1 MVLENLSISEVIFKG
16 DIATRKYCQIFL
28 VKVRGIECAMKV
40 FHRIPK
46 SPCQPRYIETD
57 IYLCESRAY
66 ERLDEAGLC
75 AKGTVP
81 KYFGKIDDIDPYERP
96 ELSAFTWDYINPS
109 AIFMEYI
116 PDMEQ
121 LNWFNSN
128 NTRRM
133 RNFIKGIEEMHSVG
147 VLHQDVRPQNM
158 MTVKS
163 QPDRA
168 LWIDFDRT
176 QTYDPAMLKETVI
189 RSWFEKEAEQVRELA
204 HGHDIYYHTL

>member
-1 MVLENLSISEVIFKG
+1 MTSASRYILVHQILIFS
-16 DIATRKYCQIFL
+16 Q
-28 VKVRGIECAMKV
+28 

-204 HGHDIYYHTL
+204 HGHGRFIIHVKSIYTIWMVC